1 MQKTAFC
8 NALEINALQK
18 RLWKDILAVA
28 DCCDVLLKIG
38 RFILFYTAKNVTLH
52 DINAHGRKAAGRMGI

>member
-8 NALEINALQK
+8 KVLEINALQ
-18 RLWKDILAVA
+18 RRRRTGLPAAA
-28 DCCDVLLKIG
+28 DGGGVRLKIG
-38 RFILFYTAKNVTLH
+38 RIILFYTAKNVTLH

>member
-18 RLWKDILAVA
+18 SLWKDILAAA
-28 DCCDVLLKIG
+28 DGGGVRLKIG
-38 RFILFYTAKNVTLH
+38 RIILFYTAKNVTLH